1 MNQIEKT
8 VWDLCNDAVESE
20 GCYLYLVEFV
30 KEGKDKVLR
39 LLIDSDEGID
49 IIQCENVSRK
59 VSDLLDEADPID
71 ESYTLEVSSSGLE
84 RKLVLPWH
92 FQKYIGEVVD
102 VGLYAAIDGK
112 KKFVGVLNDYTEK
125 KSITIDD
132 YTFDLKNVSTVNLH
146 FEF

>member
-20 GCYLYLVEFV
+20 GCFLYLVEFV

-112 KKFVGVLNDYTEK
+112 KKFVGVLNDYIDK